1 MTLQP
6 GLILPANAAA
16 AALAAP
22 ADPILAAAY
31 WTGIGAL
38 VLTLLL
44 GAQIIRLRFALRAR
58 QRREAQALARWRP
71 VFNAVIVGE
80 PVETLPALSKAERPH
95 FIKLWVHLQASLR
108 GAASDALNAL
118 ARRLGVER
126 DARTM
131 LARGSR
137 TERLLA
143 TLLLGHLGDRDSWDT
158 LRTLAGSP
166 DITLSLSALWAL
178 VRIDPQ
184 AAAAYLT
191 PLFVERDDWAMS
203 HVAGILKEA
212 SAPVAGV
219 LAALLPT
226 LAPERIPRALRIAE
240 ALRIDLP
247 PDLLAGAMA
256 SPDVALVTAALR
268 VVATPAARDQV
279 RGLLAHPDWQV
290 RVLAAKALGRLGD
303 HSDVERLAALLGDRE
318 WWVRYRA
325 AQAIVELP
333 WLGPDDLDALH
344 ASLTD
349 RFAAD
354 IFAQVIAETRSLERI
369 A

>member
-1 MTLQP
+1 MTLST
-6 GLILPANAAA
+6 AAF
-16 AALAAP
+16 AAP
-22 ADPILAAAY
+22 SDPILATAY

-44 GAQIIRLRFALRAR
+44 GLQIIRLRLLLRAR
-58 QRREAQALARWRP
+58 QRRDARALARWRP
-71 VFNAVIVGE
+71 IFNAVIVGE
-80 PVETLPALSKAERPH
+80 TPAGLPALSKAERPH

-108 GAASDALNAL
+108 GDASDALNAL

-131 LARGSR
+131 LARGAR

-158 LRTLAGSP
+158 LRTLTASP
-166 DITLSLSALWAL
+166 DVTLSLSALWAL
-178 VRIDPQ
+178 VRIDPH

-191 PLFVERDDWAMS
+191 PLFIERDDWAMS

-219 LAALLPT
+219 MADLLPT
-226 LAPERIPRALRIAE
+226 LAPERLPRALRIAE

-247 PDLLAGAMA
+247 PAVLADAMA
-256 SPDVALVTAALR
+256 SSDIGLVTGALR
-268 VVATPAARDQV
+268 IVATPAARDQV
-279 RGLLAHPDWQV
+279 RGLLTHADWQV
-290 RVLAAKALGRLGD
+290 RVLAAKAIGRIGD
-303 HSDVERLAALLGDRE
+303 PSDVARLAALLGDRE

-354 IFAQVIAETRSLERI
+354 IFAQVIAETRPLERV